1 MGMAEIWM
9 GIYIYINYI
18 IIIYIYTNT
27 QLEAKLDDVLWYFT
41 ITNIGGWS
49 SIFPAVPVYSY
60 HDLFLVDFIYYPNYI
75 LCAMV
80 KSWIASGLR
89 LPRSEVGRWPL
100 YPCRFPT
107 ILCSRSS
114 SLSITDHLPMS
125 LQYFL
130 CPFGLVVNFEGIFG
144 GCVGWLCRWF
154 QTWTIAFGACAW
166 LRVDVLTTSQTDID
180 WVALQLPCCR
190 LLEAW
195 PLPWKTSRALAA
207 WPWACCQGLDC

>member
-1 MGMAEIWM
+1 MVARCGARWDTMGVSFRGSPERPERMKLLDLINGNGWDM
-9 GIYIYINYI
+9 NGDIYIYINYI

-75 LCAMV
+75 LCAMG

-89 LPRSEVGRWPL
+89 LPRSEGGRWPL

-154 QTWTIAFGACAW
+154 KPERS
-166 LRVDVLTTSQTDID
+166 LS
-180 WVALQLPCCR
+180 
-190 LLEAW
+190 E
-195 PLPWKTSRALAA
+195 LA
-207 WPWACCQGLDC
+207 PGYV

>member
-130 CPFGLVVNFEGIFG
+130 CPFGLVVNFEGILEVVLG
-144 GCVGWLCRWF
+144 GCVGGSNLNDRFRSLRLATCRCPHDI
-154 QTWTIAFGACAW
+154 TDRHRLSCIA
-166 LRVDVLTTSQTDID
+166 
-180 WVALQLPCCR
+180 VALLS
-190 LLEAW
+190 LVGGMAFAL
-195 PLPWKTSRALAA
+195 KTSRALAA